1 MSNTDETPQETFQR
15 LQAEKQLLQAQN
27 RLLLDQARA
36 SQSAAVAKAL
46 DQSPNNPKPRPISWR
61 PSDGVVKWNLAD
73 TNPTYNAFFGKALAS
88 GEKTDLRYSYE
99 AIYQALSYIYDCVEA
114 LREIKAVYQSAVRTN
129 NGDAA
134 IAAIVGTEV
143 KLGLIINT
151 LVGISDLLQERLDS
165 IVLAVAQGQT
175 KNPAWKLLA
184 ETLNAQQGVDYF
196 GRL

>member
-15 LQAEKQLLQAQN
+15 LQAEIQLLQAQN

-73 TNPTYNAFFGKALAS
+73 TDPTYKAFFAKALAS
-88 GEKTDLRYSYE
+88 GEKTEHHKDFE
-99 AIYQALSYIYDCVEA
+99 AIYQALSYICDCVEA
-114 LREIKAVYQSAVRTN
+114 VREIKAVYQSAVRT

-165 IVLAVAQGQT
+165 IILAVALGQT
-175 KNPAWKLLA
+175 KNPGVKALA

>member
-1 MSNTDETPQETFQR
+1 MSNTDETLQETNQR
-15 LQAEKQLLQAQN
+15 LQAELQLSQAQN

-73 TNPTYNAFFGKALAS
+73 TDPTYKAFFAKALAS
-88 GEKTDLRYSYE
+88 GEKTEHHKDFE
-99 AIYQALSYIYDCVEA
+99 AIYQALSYICDCVEA
-114 LREIKAVYQSAVRTN
+114 VREIKAVYQSAVRT

-184 ETLNAQQGVDYF
+184 DALNAQQGVDYF

>member
-73 TNPTYNAFFGKALAS
+73 TDPTYKAFFAKALAS
-88 GEKTDLRYSYE
+88 GEKTEHHKDFE
-99 AIYQALSYIYDCVEA
+99 AIYQALSYICDCVEA
-114 LREIKAVYQSAVRTN
+114 VREIKAVYQSAVRT

-165 IVLAVAQGQT
+165 IILAVAQGQT

-184 ETLNAQQGVDYF
+184 ETLKAQQGVDYF

>member
-73 TNPTYNAFFGKALAS
+73 TDPTYKAFFAKALAS
-88 GEKTDLRYSYE
+88 GEKTEHHKDFE
-99 AIYQALSYIYDCVEA
+99 AIYQALSYICDCVEA
-114 LREIKAVYQSAVRTN
+114 VREIKAVYQSAVRT

>member
-73 TNPTYNAFFGKALAS
+73 TDPTYKAFFAKALAS
-88 GEKTDLRYSYE
+88 GEKTEHHKDFE
-99 AIYQALSYIYDCVEA
+99 AIYQALSYICDCVEA
-114 LREIKAVYQSAVRTN
+114 VREIKAVYQSAVRT

-165 IVLAVAQGQT
+165 IILAVAQGQT

-184 ETLNAQQGVDYF
+184 DALNAQQGVDYF

>member
-1 MSNTDETPQETFQR
+1 MSNADETPQETFQR
-15 LQAEKQLLQAQN
+15 LQAEIQLLQAQN

-73 TNPTYNAFFGKALAS
+73 TDPTYKAFFAKALAS
-88 GEKTDLRYSYE
+88 GEKTEHHKDFE
-99 AIYQALSYIYDCVEA
+99 AIYQALSYICDCVEA
-114 LREIKAVYQSAVRTN
+114 VREIKAVYQSAVRT

-165 IVLAVAQGQT
+165 IILAVAQGQT

>member
-46 DQSPNNPKPRPISWR
+46 DQSPNNPTPRPISWR

-73 TNPTYNAFFGKALAS
+73 TDPTYKAFFAKALAS
-88 GEKTDLRYSYE
+88 GEKTEHHKDFE
-99 AIYQALSYIYDCVEA
+99 AIYQALSYICDCVEA
-114 LREIKAVYQSAVRTN
+114 VREIKAVYQSAVRT

>member
-1 MSNTDETPQETFQR
+1 M
-15 LQAEKQLLQAQN
+15 
-27 RLLLDQARA
+27 
-36 SQSAAVAKAL
+36 
-46 DQSPNNPKPRPISWR
+46 
-61 PSDGVVKWNLAD
+61 VKWNLAD

-129 NGDAA
+129 GDAA

-143 KLGLIINT
+143 KLGLLINT
-151 LVGISDLLQERLDS
+151 LVATSDLLQERLDS
-165 IVLAVAQGQT
+165 IILAVALGQT
-175 KNPAWKLLA
+175 KNPGVKALA

>member
-15 LQAEKQLLQAQN
+15 LQAEIQLLQAQN

-73 TNPTYNAFFGKALAS
+73 TDPTYKAFFAKALAS
-88 GEKTDLRYSYE
+88 GEKTEHHKDFE
-99 AIYQALSYIYDCVEA
+99 AIYQALSYICDCVEA
-114 LREIKAVYQSAVRTN
+114 VREIKAVYQSAVRT

>member
-15 LQAEKQLLQAQN
+15 LQAELQLSQAQN

-73 TNPTYNAFFGKALAS
+73 TDPTYKAFFAKALAS
-88 GEKTDLRYSYE
+88 GEKTEHHKDFE

-114 LREIKAVYQSAVRTN
+114 LREIKAVYQSAVRT

>member
-73 TNPTYNAFFGKALAS
+73 TDPTYKAFFAKALAS
-88 GEKTDLRYSYE
+88 GEKTEHHKDFE

-114 LREIKAVYQSAVRTN
+114 LREIKAVYQSAVRT

-165 IVLAVAQGQT
+165 IILAVAQGQT

>member
-1 MSNTDETPQETFQR
+1 MSNTDEISQETIQR
-15 LQAEKQLLQAQN
+15 LQAEIQLLQAQN

-73 TNPTYNAFFGKALAS
+73 TDPTYKAFFAKALAS
-88 GEKTDLRYSYE
+88 GEKTEHHKDFE
-99 AIYQALSYIYDCVEA
+99 AIYQALSYICDCVEA
-114 LREIKAVYQSAVRTN
+114 VREIKAVYQSAVRT

-165 IVLAVAQGQT
+165 IILAVAQGQT

>member
-15 LQAEKQLLQAQN
+15 LQAEIQLLQAQN

-73 TNPTYNAFFGKALAS
+73 TDPTYKAFFAKALAS
-88 GEKTDLRYSYE
+88 GEKTEHHKDFE

-114 LREIKAVYQSAVRTN
+114 LREIKAVYQSAVRT

-165 IVLAVAQGQT
+165 IILAVAQGQT

>member
-88 GEKTDLRYSYE
+88 GEKTEHHKDFE
-99 AIYQALSYIYDCVEA
+99 AIYQALSYICDCVEA
-114 LREIKAVYQSAVRTN
+114 VREIKAVYQSAVRT

-165 IVLAVAQGQT
+165 IILAVAQGQT

-184 ETLNAQQGVDYF
+184 ETLKAQQGVDYF

>member
-73 TNPTYNAFFGKALAS
+73 TDPTYKAFFAKALAS
-88 GEKTDLRYSYE
+88 GEKTEHHKDFE

-114 LREIKAVYQSAVRTN
+114 VREIKAVYQSAVRT

-165 IVLAVAQGQT
+165 IILAVAQGQT

>member
-88 GEKTDLRYSYE
+88 GEKTDHHKDFE

-114 LREIKAVYQSAVRTN
+114 AREIKAVYQSAVRT

>member
-15 LQAEKQLLQAQN
+15 LQAEIQLLQAQN

-73 TNPTYNAFFGKALAS
+73 TDPTYKAFFAKALAS
-88 GEKTDLRYSYE
+88 GEKTEHHKDFE
-99 AIYQALSYIYDCVEA
+99 AIYQALSYICDCVEA
-114 LREIKAVYQSAVRTN
+114 VREIKAVYQSAVRT

-165 IVLAVAQGQT
+165 IILAVAQGQT

-184 ETLNAQQGVDYF
+184 DALNAQQGVDYF